1 MLCSR
6 GASPCRHLRGEKR
19 PAVVGEGNMVGDRGG
34 VGVWRWR
41 IFISNCSL
49 SAIY

>member
-1 MLCSR
+1 M
-6 GASPCRHLRGEKR
+6 
-19 PAVVGEGNMVGDRGG
+19 VGEGNMVGDRGG

-49 SAIY
+49 SAIYYVLKYIKLLK